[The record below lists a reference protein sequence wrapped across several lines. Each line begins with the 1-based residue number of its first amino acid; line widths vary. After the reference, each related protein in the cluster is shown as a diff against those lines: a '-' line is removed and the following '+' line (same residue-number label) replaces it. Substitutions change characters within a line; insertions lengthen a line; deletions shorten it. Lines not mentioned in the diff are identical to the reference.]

1 MLADPATF
9 LLQLFDRA
17 AYDEQM
23 NRDIPAD
30 EVVDFFG

>member
-1 MLADPATF
+1 MGRTI
-9 LLQLFDRA
+9 QLFDRA